1 MKNLD
6 LKDKKVKGALVIV
19 GAIIGLTFLYINL
32 FGSPTTGDNRN
43 DKKFQTGEAASFL
56 NFNVPTIKD
65 TIKNDNLSS
74 LYEKARTD
82 SVTNARLNEEAMSY
96 RTPSIG
102 SKPYSSS
109 SSESFSNSEFES
121 MRSSA
126 IKNSHS
132 TYGTSDM
139 WSSKPSVDVGYS
151 DMGNVINTP
160 AKSNKSKNKSKST
173 EEIITRNE
181 VRDIEIPEMP
191 TYANNQNPLPNVKT
205 KEERLQDAIAKKY
218 GESEGKSISVKGQI
232 FGEQMIGSQNNSVR
246 IILSE
251 KLVLNG
257 TTIGTDANIYG
268 IANVSGN
275 NVSITI
281 PNISYKGKN
290 FPVNLKVFDY
300 RTGQLG
306 IPINLDN
313 IVGVI
318 SERGES
324 TASSEISRYGGRV
337 GSILTSVLSGRNKN
351 AKIQLNSGHQIY
363 LKTDTK

>member
-19 GAIIGLTFLYINL
+19 GAIIGLAFLYINL
-32 FGSPTTGDNRN
+32 FGSPTTSENRN
-43 DKKFQTGEAASFL
+43 DKEVQTGESASFL

-65 TIKNDNLSS
+65 TVKNDNLSS
-74 LYEKARTD
+74 LYEKSRRD
-82 SVTNARLNEEAMSY
+82 SMTNARLNEEAMSY
-96 RTPSIG
+96 HSPSIG
-102 SKPYSSS
+102 SPSYSSS
-109 SSESFSNSEFES
+109 SENFSNSQFES

-151 DMGNVINTP
+151 DMGNVISTP
-160 AKSNKSKNKSKST
+160 VKSNKPKPQSKYPVENIPK
-173 EEIITRNE
+173 NE
-181 VRDIEIPEMP
+181 V
-191 TYANNQNPLPNVKT
+191 NNVEVVETPSYTNYQSNAPRVKT
-205 KEERLQDAIAKKY
+205 KEEKLQEAIAQKY
-218 GESEGKSISVKGQI
+218 GESATKNISVKGQI

-313 IVGVI
+313 IVGAI

-324 TASSEISRYGGRV
+324 TASSEISRYGGRI
-337 GSILTSVLSGRNKN
+337 GTILTSVLSGRNKN